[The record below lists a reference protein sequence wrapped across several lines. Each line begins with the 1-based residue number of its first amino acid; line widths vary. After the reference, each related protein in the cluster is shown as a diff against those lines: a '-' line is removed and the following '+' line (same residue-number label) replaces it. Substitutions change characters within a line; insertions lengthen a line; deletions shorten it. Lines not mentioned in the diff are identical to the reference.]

1 MSNIG
6 KSARTQTEILD
17 AAWGLISEN
26 GADVSMAEIAK
37 MVGLS
42 RQAVYL
48 HFGTRGG
55 LLMALVRRAD
65 DRFGVKEDFFAA
77 MEQPAAAE
85 KLDACLQVWFQFV
98 RKILPVAR
106 DLVRLRA
113 TDADAAAAWEDRMMD
128 LRSWIAILVRQLKTE
143 GALASH
149 WTQEE
154 ATDYIWTASS
164 VQTWDML
171 VTERGWDEHR
181 AETVLRQSIALC
193 VLRPVA

>member
-1 MSNIG
+1 MSSFG

-17 AAWGLISEN
+17 VAWGLISEN
-26 GADVSMAEIAK
+26 GADVSMADIAK
-37 MVGLS
+37 VVGLS

-65 DRFGVKEDFFAA
+65 DRFEVKEDFFLA
-77 MEQPAAAE
+77 MARPSAAE
-85 KLDACLQVWFQFV
+85 KLDACLQAWFQFV
-98 RKILPVAR
+98 RRILPVAR

-113 TDADAAAAWEDRMMD
+113 TDADAAAAWEDRMTD
-128 LRSWIAILVRQLKTE
+128 LRSWIAVLVAHLQKE

-149 WTQEE
+149 WTLEE

-171 VTERGWDEHR
+171 VTERGWSERR
-181 AETVLRQSIALC
+181 AETVLRQTIASC
-193 VLRPVA
+193 VLRSAM